1 MSSSTA
7 QQASPLQQPPVTQ
20 AAHAGAARLEPV
32 QVWDLPVRL
41 FHWSLVLAVAAAI
54 VTAKAGGEWMVWH
67 GRAGLFIVGLVVFR
81 LAWGLVGS
89 THARFLNFLPTP
101 QRLRA
106 YLSGQWH
113 GLGHNPLGA
122 LSVLALLGVLAF
134 QGGTGLISNDDIAFT
149 GPLASLVDE
158 GLSIKLTGW
167 HHQVGNALL
176 VLIGLHVAAI
186 LFYRLFKKENL
197 VKPMVT
203 GVKPLAN
210 VPADAPVVRPGHPL
224 ALALSL
230 ALAALAVWAANGS
243 WIQADAPA
251 ANPPT
256 ATATPDAGAKPGPSA
271 VPSEAPSNVPSKA
284 PSNAPAW

>member
-1 MSSSTA
+1 MSSPS
-7 QQASPLQQPPVTQ
+7 
-20 AAHAGAARLEPV
+20 AHADASLQPQPSLQAQSVP
-32 QVWDLPVRL
+32 VWDLPLRL
-41 FHWSLVLAVAAAI
+41 FHWSLVLAVSAAI
-54 VTAKAGGEWMVWH
+54 ATAKAGGEWMVWH
-67 GRAGLFIVGLVVFR
+67 GRAGLFIVGLVAFR

-149 GPLASLVDE
+149 GPLASLVEE

-176 VLIGLHVAAI
+176 VLIGLHVLAI
-186 LFYRLFKKENL
+186 AFYRVVKKENL

-203 GVKPLAN
+203 GVKPLVAPP
-210 VPADAPVVRPGHPL
+210 VHAPAPRAGSPW
-224 ALALSL
+224 ALLVSL
-230 ALAALAVWAANGS
+230 ALAVWAVWAANGS
-243 WIQADAPA
+243 WIQPDAPSRPVA
-251 ANPPT
+251 A
-256 ATATPDAGAKPGPSA
+256 AEAKPDASVTSGAAS
-271 VPSEAPSNVPSKA
+271 
-284 PSNAPAW
+284 APAW